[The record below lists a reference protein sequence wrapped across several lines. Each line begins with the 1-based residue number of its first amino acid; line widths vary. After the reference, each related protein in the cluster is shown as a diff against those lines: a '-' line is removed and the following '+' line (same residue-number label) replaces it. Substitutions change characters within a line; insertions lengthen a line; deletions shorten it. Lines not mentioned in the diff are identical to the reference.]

1 MIFAEIGLDHL
12 GSKKY
17 ANYYL
22 EKLLRSKVD
31 CVSFQIKKKRIL
43 FIL

>member
-1 MIFAEIGLDHL
+1 MIFAEIGLNHL

-22 EKLLRSKVD
+22 EKLLSSKVD
-31 CVSFQIKKKRIL
+31 CISFQIKKK
-43 FIL
+43 